1 MILSMVEQILK
12 SPITFSNEKKKLE
25 RIKSAKARLKMI
37 ETSKKARS
45 LNKENR
51 FNIKMKNKFEEELI
65 NEIKM
70 LEKMK

>member
-1 MILSMVEQILK
+1 MEQILK

-37 ETSKKARS
+37 ETSKKAKN

-51 FNIKMKNKFEEELI
+51 FNIEMKKEFEDELI